1 VSSLSAAAEQPTERS
16 GVLDF
21 IPSTIDWMFHLQ
33 SSDLFLRVWKKQARD
48 VLVGRI
54 PGGTEL
60 LHQVERLDHHHHH
73 SNLKGKDDDGKDDE
87 ETQLLEEIKQ
97 NVALPREIQGNQEE
111 THKFYTT
118 KLQEVI
124 ADRDQKI
131 REAAVELDA
140 KISKTV
146 FISYTSSSILL
157 LLLLLLVLLLLIIII
172 IMLTHVYSLSPPPF
186 SLYHRS
192 LFSSPSLANIL
203 HDQIFQFHEM
213 ESIVVPQV
221 KQVWSSLAHKTQSG
235 ELTIREYDVNQL
247 GELSSQQVYIV
258 YLFLIISFYHFLI
271 LFCIILQWYDFV
283 LHV

>member
-21 IPSTIDWMFHLQ
+21 IPSTIDWMFPLQ

-54 PGGTEL
+54 PGGIEL
-60 LHQVERLDHHHHH
+60 LHQVERLDHHHH
-73 SNLKGKDDDGKDDE
+73 SNLKGKDDDGEDDE

-157 LLLLLLVLLLLIIII
+157 LLLLLVIIIII
-172 IMLTHVYSLSPPPF
+172 IMFIYVYSLSSPPF
-186 SLYHRS
+186 SLYHLS
-192 LFSSPSLANIL
+192 LFFLHPSLPNIL
-203 HDQIFQFHEM
+203 HDRY
-213 ESIVVPQV
+213 
-221 KQVWSSLAHKTQSG
+221 SSFMRWRAS
-235 ELTIREYDVNQL
+235 
-247 GELSSQQVYIV
+247 
-258 YLFLIISFYHFLI
+258 
-271 LFCIILQWYDFV
+271 
-283 LHV
+283 